1 MPDTIYAVEST
12 ATLTGK
18 AEKVTYAYD
27 DLGRIIERT
36 VYLNVANDAKKVTT
50 YTYKDGGHGAGS
62 TSTLLASITTDGV
75 TYAYTYDK
83 VERITAITKSGA
95 LYESYE
101 YDALSQLQKVTKA
114 DGTYYEY
121 AYDNGGNLTEVKKNG
136 TVIHAYTYGNTAW
149 KDQLTAF
156 DSGTITYDAQ
166 GNPLTYY
173 DGAAMTWTNGR
184 NLSSITRNGN
194 TVAFGYASDGSRI
207 SKTVNGVTT
216 TYYYVG
222 GRLYGELTGNNK
234 LIYLYDNTDSPY
246 GYIYND
252 TSYYYERNAQGDVV
266 GLYYQNG
273 TKIANYTYDA
283 WGNILSITN
292 QYGEDVTSQP
302 RHQGNL
308 NPIRYRGYHYDAE
321 IGLYWLATRFY
332 DPNLGR
338 FVNADGV
345 VAGNSDSVQGYNQY
359 AYCFNNPVNTA
370 DSSGCWPE
378 WLKGIKQC
386 VEKIIDEFI
395 SKAREILTVEY
406 DVPIYNQGSTS
417 MCFAYVQAM
426 IYDYK
431 AGITRTQSE
440 ADKRAQEISTA
451 YHQQHTENWD
461 GNWNMGGYP
470 ADGIQLEST
479 GAFSLYRALLQHGPL
494 YASYGCYENGKRIS
508 GHAIVVTGINL
519 FDGCVYTVNPW
530 GFSAKQPYEEFI
542 NAFVGAPGEN
552 WKLDT
557 CFYFN

>member
-273 TKIANYTYDA
+273 TKIANYIYDA
-283 WGNILSITN
+283 WGNVLSITN

-332 DPNLGR
+332 DPQIGR
-338 FVNADGV
+338 FINADSQLNSGIL
-345 VAGNSDSVQGYNQY
+345 GNNLY
-359 AYCFNNPVNTA
+359 AYCSNDPVNSC
-370 DSSGCWPE
+370 DCSGMCPH
-378 WLKGIKQC
+378 LVGVSFDC
-386 VEKIIDEFI
+386 V
-395 SKAREILTVEY
+395 SCR
-406 DVPIYNQGSTS
+406 
-417 MCFAYVQAM
+417 
-426 IYDYK
+426 
-431 AGITRTQSE
+431 AG
-440 ADKRAQEISTA
+440 K
-451 YHQQHTENWD
+451 
-461 GNWNMGGYP
+461 
-470 ADGIQLEST
+470 
-479 GAFSLYRALLQHGPL
+479 
-494 YASYGCYENGKRIS
+494 
-508 GHAIVVTGINL
+508 
-519 FDGCVYTVNPW
+519 
-530 GFSAKQPYEEFI
+530 SAKLMTSFGDFDTPLCLSMLRYAAVSDGTDLFFGRGSAIAKALSQSAELKEKLGD
-542 NAFVGAPGEN
+542 ALGATN
-552 WKLDT
+552 CLR
-557 CFYFN
+557 